1 MLDVYQK
8 ITELLEEGE
17 TFAVT
22 TIIQA
27 EGSTPRGVGTKM
39 IIKEDETVYR
49 TIGGG
54 CVESAAIMAS
64 IEALKEG
71 KPRVVDYSL
80 EEEEK
85 GGIGMR
91 CGGQVKLSIE
101 ILQPTPTLLV
111 IGSGHIATSLT
122 KLGKIIEFKVIVLD
136 PFAKKEDFPEA
147 DIVITKPVDDGIPE
161 IKLTPQTY
169 VIIVTRHQ
177 YDEAALREVIKS
189 NATYIG
195 MVGSEN
201 RVETA
206 YNILV
211 KEGISRELLHK
222 VYAPIGLDIGA
233 ETPSEIAT
241 SIIAEVV
248 KHRRGGTGRNLALG
262 RK

>member
-1 MLDVYQK
+1 MLDIYQK
-8 ITELLEEGE
+8 ITELLEKGE
-17 TFAVT
+17 TFAVA

-27 EGSTPRGVGTKM
+27 EGSTPRGIGTKM
-39 IIKEDETVYR
+39 IIMNDQTIYG

-54 CVESAAIMAS
+54 CVEAAAIMAA
-64 IEALKEG
+64 IETLKEG

-91 CGGQVKLSIE
+91 CGGKVQLSIE
-101 ILQPTPTLLV
+101 ILQPIPTLLV

-122 KLGKIIEFKVIVLD
+122 KLGKIIEFKVVVLD

-147 DIVITKPVDDGIPE
+147 DLVIAKPVDNGIAE
-161 IKLTPQTY
+161 IKITPQTY
-169 VIIVTRHQ
+169 IIIVTRHQ
-177 YDEAALREVIKS
+177 YDEAALREIIKS

-206 YNILV
+206 FNILM
-211 KEGISRELLHK
+211 KEGISKELLHK
-222 VYAPIGLDIGA
+222 VYAPIGLDIGS
-233 ETPSEIAT
+233 ETPTEIAT
-241 SIIAEVV
+241 SIIAEVI

-262 RK
+262 KK